1 MIKKKQ
7 LFLLCILSSFGLGG
21 CFFASSRSSGE
32 TPAADVALQQV
43 QTRLDDSH
51 HDLHCMQADFQII
64 ESRIKQLEISIA
76 NLKNLSRQLQS
87 LEMRQQEILKD
98 IKQLSSHAN
107 ETTASFSQYKNR
119 LGELEKE
126 ISSQHQKLNEV
137 HQLKG
142 SLESVAESIKQ
153 ISSQDATYRV
163 RTGDSLEK
171 IARKYRVSLESLRKA
186 NGLDQD
192 RIMVGQELKIPPIH
206 P

>member
-1 MIKKKQ
+1 M
-7 LFLLCILSSFGLGG
+7 GG
-21 CFFASSRSSGE
+21 CFSGASFSSQE
-32 TPAADVALQQV
+32 SPQNNDVALQQV

-51 HDLHCMQADFQII
+51 HGLHCMQADFQIL
-64 ESRIKQLEISIA
+64 ESRIKQLESSLA
-76 NLKNLSRQLQS
+76 NVKNLARQLQT
-87 LEMRQQEILKD
+87 LENRQQEIVKD

-107 ETTASFSQYKNR
+107 ETSTTFSQYKNH

-137 HQLKG
+137 HQLKS

-153 ISSQDATYRV
+153 ISSADVTYRV
-163 RTGDSLEK
+163 LPGDSLER
-171 IARKYRVSLESLRKA
+171 IARKYRVSLDALRRA

-192 RIMVGQELKIPPIH
+192 RIMVGQELKIPAH